1 MNTKEY
7 NKAVKLYSGRLFRFA
22 VKTLQSQD
30 DANDI
35 VQDCFMKL
43 WENKNKIVFEKSRA
57 WLFTTA
63 YNGSINK
70 IKKQSRSQSLNGATY
85 DEPSVTNDNYGLKE
99 LINKSLD
106 KLPNIQK
113 TIILLRDLEGYS
125 YKEIGEMLK
134 LNEPQVKVYLFR
146 ARKMMKN
153 QLTELKVFS

>member
-22 VKTLQSQD
+22 VKTLKSQD

-43 WENKNKIVFEKSRA
+43 WENKNKIGFEKSKP

-63 YNGSINK
+63 YNGSLNK
-70 IKKQSRSQSLNGATY
+70 IKKQSRSQSLNGTTY
-85 DEPSVTNDNYGLKE
+85 DEPSVANNTYGLKE

-106 KLPNIQK
+106 RLPNIQK
-113 TIILLRDLEGYS
+113 SIILLRDLEGYS

-146 ARKMMKN
+146 GRKTMKN
-153 QLTELKVFS
+153 QLTEFKVFS